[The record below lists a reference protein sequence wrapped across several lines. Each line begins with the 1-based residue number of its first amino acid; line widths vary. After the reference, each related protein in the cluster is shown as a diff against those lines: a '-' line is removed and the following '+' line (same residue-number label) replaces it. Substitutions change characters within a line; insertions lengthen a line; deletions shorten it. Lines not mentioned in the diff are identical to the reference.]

1 VWGTQRDRK
10 SARGVDRRRE
20 SLSESS
26 THDRIQRSNESAVDE
41 QSEQALPVDERY
53 RRSVLEETEP
63 TVQADD

>member
-1 VWGTQRDRK
+1 
-10 SARGVDRRRE
+10 
-20 SLSESS
+20 
-26 THDRIQRSNESAVDE
+26 VDE